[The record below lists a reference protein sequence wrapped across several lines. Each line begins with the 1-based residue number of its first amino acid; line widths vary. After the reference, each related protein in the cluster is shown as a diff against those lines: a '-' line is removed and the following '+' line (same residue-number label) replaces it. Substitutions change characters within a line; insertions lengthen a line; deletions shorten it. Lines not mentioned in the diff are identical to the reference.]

1 MSTSLPFEE
10 APLLVSWW
18 GMLTASEHKASTNPD
33 RRSILKAPAGNGR
46 RRQRR
51 FVTIE
56 AAKGGGGISVDV
68 LDVLMM
74 CGSDFPYLPV
84 KAYSRNSTKAEI

>member
-1 MSTSLPFEE
+1 
-10 APLLVSWW
+10 
-18 GMLTASEHKASTNPD
+18 MLTASEHKASTNPD
-33 RRSILKAPAGNGR
+33 RRSILKAPAGDGR

-56 AAKGGGGISVDV
+56 AAKGGGGIFVDV

-84 KAYSRNSTKAEI
+84 KAYGRNSTKAEI

>member
-1 MSTSLPFEE
+1 MQEAAAALP
-10 APLLVSWW
+10 AAV
-18 GMLTASEHKASTNPD
+18 G
-33 RRSILKAPAGNGR
+33 SIVGR

-74 CGSDFPYLPV
+74 CGSDFP
-84 KAYSRNSTKAEI
+84 